1 MVLVGLAKLRLN
13 RYVRYP
19 KEKEPLPALYYSVR
33 FGLLSSSPTVLG
45 SQITLN
51 GIFLVLFWV
60 LFLGS
65 VSKLQILGQKNYG
78 ILSRKWS

>member
-1 MVLVGLAKLRLN
+1 MRAT
-13 RYVRYP
+13 P
-19 KEKEPLPALYYSVR
+19 KEKQPLPALYYSVR

-60 LFLGS
+60 FFWED
-65 VSKLQILGQKNYG
+65 VSKPQILGHNNYG
-78 ILSRKWS
+78 I